1 MKKRGGGESGEEER
15 KIPKTAKAIQR
26 NCVWKHHNRKLKAK
40 LEVKEMD
47 QWIKCLPCKHRD
59 GTHTSYA
66 DTIVTYTSA

>member
-1 MKKRGGGESGEEER
+1 MKKRGGGSQGKRKEKYPRQPRPYRETVSGNT
-15 KIPKTAKAIQR
+15 I
-26 NCVWKHHNRKLKAK
+26 NRKLKAK